1 MVVVVWRTAVPAA
14 FTSCTDTPGIPDS
27 PVSSR
32 PLLLTSFQ
40 TVLPSVSVKLGATTP
55 KSRDRFELLLVSPS
69 LVGSPPAVR
78 VMSPLSMKPPLPRVP
93 LGAPSS
99 LLLTLSSGSD
109 AVAVLLTN
117 PNRAPPVLKFV
128 AARRTR

>member
-1 MVVVVWRTAVPAA
+1 M
-14 FTSCTDTPGIPDS
+14 CTDRSHSWSSSEGRSYRPRSPVAPTRPAIPDS

-40 TVLPSVSVKLGATTP
+40 IVLPSVSVKLGATTP

-93 LGAPSS
+93 LG
-99 LLLTLSSGSD
+99 
-109 AVAVLLTN
+109 
-117 PNRAPPVLKFV
+117 
-128 AARRTR
+128 RRRHCC